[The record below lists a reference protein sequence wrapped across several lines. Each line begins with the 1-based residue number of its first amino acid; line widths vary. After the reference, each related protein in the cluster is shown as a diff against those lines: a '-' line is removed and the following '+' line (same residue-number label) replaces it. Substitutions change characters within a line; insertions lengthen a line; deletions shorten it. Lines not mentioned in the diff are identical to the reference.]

1 MPIGENGYE
10 QFTEDESFENF
21 ATALLAEE
29 PDANPQS
36 EATLVNANG
45 RALARVIAD
54 EIEPSLQATYRSAY
68 VEDAT
73 GNELTKKCRNLGVY
87 RKEAIRATGVVTFSR
102 SDPASSDITIPAGTA
117 VETLEQDPVQFETTS
132 VVTLSSGT
140 SSVDATV
147 RAVNGGSDGNVG
159 PNAIQVMPSPPAG
172 IDTVTNQQAT
182 GDPTLTDTSG
192 DPLVPGRDRESDQS
206 LRDRVL
212 DTDASDEGP
221 SGNGIELAL
230 ARVEDVISTHINANP
245 QSTSNNSLDPYHSE
259 VVVYGGDT
267 YTVVETLYETM
278 SVTNI
283 LRLQGGVN
291 GTKETA
297 NVYSNILEQEITVP
311 ITRPAQLTF
320 DCTIDVVHTSDYDG
334 DDAVQN
340 AIVNYVGG
348 TYVDDSSAVG
358 TLLGENVL
366 VNEIENRV
374 EDVQGV
380 DYANV
385 TLIDTNNDGTDDTTT
400 DSDGVPIL
408 SVSNSEVARVDADN
422 ITVNTTAR

>member
-1 MPIGENGYE
+1 MPIGANGYE
-10 QFTEDESFENF
+10 QFTEDESFKNF

-45 RALARVIAD
+45 RALARVIAN
-54 EIEPSLQATYRSAY
+54 EIEPSLQEVYRSAY

-73 GNELTKKCRNLGVY
+73 GAELTKKCRNLGVY
-87 RKEAIRATGVVTFSR
+87 RRESVRATGVVTFSR

-117 VETLEQDPVQFETTS
+117 VETLEQNPVQFETTS
-132 VVTLSSGT
+132 VVTLSSGS

-147 RAVNGGSDGNVG
+147 RAVDGGSDGNVG

-192 DPLVPGRDRESDQS
+192 DPLVPGRDREDDQS

-245 QSTSNNSLDPYHSE
+245 ESTASNGLDPYHSE
-259 VVVYGGDT
+259 IVVYGGDA
-267 YTVVETLYETM
+267 YTVAETLYETM

-297 NVYSNILEQEITVP
+297 TVYSNILEQDITVP

-334 DDAVQN
+334 DDAVQD

-366 VNEIENRV
+366 INEIENRV

-380 DYANV
+380 DYADV

-408 SVSNSEVARVDADN
+408 SVSSSEVARVDADN

>member
-1 MPIGENGYE
+1 MPIGDNGYE

-45 RALARVIAD
+45 RALSRVIANK
-54 EIEPSLQATYRSAY
+54 IEPALQETYRSAY

-73 GNELTKKCRNLGVY
+73 GTELTKKCRNLGVY
-87 RKEAIRATGVVTFSR
+87 RRESVRATGVSR

-132 VVTLSSGT
+132 VVTLTSGT

-147 RAVNGGSDGNVG
+147 RAIEGGSDGNVG
-159 PNAIQVMPSPPAG
+159 SNAIQVMPSPPAG

-192 DPLVPGRDRESDQS
+192 DPLVPGRDREDDQS

-230 ARVEDVISTHINANP
+230 ARVDDVISSHINANP
-245 QSTSNNSLDPYHSE
+245 KSTSNNGLDPYHSE
-259 VVVYGGDT
+259 IVVYGGDA
-267 YTVVETLYETM
+267 YTVAETLYETM

-366 VNEIENRV
+366 INEIENRV

-385 TLIDTNNDGTDDTTT
+385 TLIDTNDDGADDTTT

-408 SVSNSEVARVDADN
+408 SVSSSEVARVDADN